1 MFEHTHTQKQARIF
15 TPQWGFAVRGGL
27 SGRVQIVMFEHIHE
41 ETETQLPPKG
51 GGGGGGAFL
60 RTVRR
65 LVPPGVLYT
74 QRRGLQELRSLC
86 LNTHRR
92 ARFCAPHG
100 GSTLRQPPE
109 VLQS

>member
-51 GGGGGGAFL
+51 GGGG
-60 RTVRR
+60 R
-65 LVPPGVLYT
+65 LSPD
-74 QRRGLQELRSLC
+74 
-86 LNTHRR
+86 
-92 ARFCAPHG
+92 
-100 GSTLRQPPE
+100 GSSSGPSWGSIHTTTW
-109 VLQS
+109 SAGT